1 LKEGTMRQA
10 LQQKAKVLACGLG
23 MGALMAIPVIGMASG
38 TAGAATTDGCYTG
51 CLAPTS
57 GVTSANADGTPVTS
71 PVTSSSSLAFTGAD
85 LGEMALIGVG
95 ALGAGTLLVRRSRRS
110 VA

>member
-1 LKEGTMRQA
+1 MREA

-23 MGALMAIPVIGMASG
+23 MGALMAFPIVGMASG
-38 TAGAATTDGCYTG
+38 TAGADTSSCYTG
-51 CLAPTS
+51 CTAPTT

-71 PVTSSSSLAFTGAD
+71 PTTSSSSLAFTGAD
-85 LGEMALIGVG
+85 LGEMALIGLG
-95 ALGAGTLLVRRSRRS
+95 AVGAGTLLVRRSRRS